1 MSKPG
6 PFNPLVV
13 PALRQRRQTKFWCH
27 SARHTRGLAIQL
39 QIGLV
44 LLCLL
49 AALMIPSCAPQKKA
63 EDHST
68 IEIGFFGDLTGPT
81 FNFGIS
87 AKNGVL
93 MAVDEINQAGGING
107 HKIDIV
113 IEDDKGSPEEAAQ
126 VTGKLID
133 RYKVTAIIGAGASG
147 NSLAAAPK
155 AQSAHVP
162 LIAPS
167 STNPAVTQVGDY
179 IFRAC
184 FIDAFQGE
192 VMARFAANTL
202 KARKAA
208 IMLDFNSPYS
218 RGLTEFFEFS
228 FAKLEG
234 QIVLKQSY
242 RQGDADYRGQLSAIK
257 AVNPDVIYIPGYYG
271 DVAIIAKQARQIGL
285 TVPLLGTDGWDAP
298 ELWELG
304 GDSLNGS
311 YISNHYSADD
321 PSETIQRFAHAYRQ
335 RYGNLTP
342 DAHAALAYDALRF
355 LAEAIQRAEPNEGTK
370 LRDALAETKN
380 FAGVTGII
388 SMDRNRNAVK
398 PAVIL
403 KLEDTRYIYQETI
416 QPEVESEP
424 NSPPPAT
431 PSPSKSPPRRT
442 GN

>member
-1 MSKPG
+1 L
-6 PFNPLVV
+6 LVQLRTWLILLWL
-13 PALRQRRQTKFWCH
+13 PAAFVT
-27 SARHTRGLAIQL
+27 S
-39 QIGLV
+39 
-44 LLCLL
+44 
-49 AALMIPSCAPQKKA
+49 SCASKQNA
-63 EDHST
+63 EDRRT
-68 IEIGFFGDLTGPT
+68 VQIGFFGDLTGPT
-81 FNFGIS
+81 FNFGLS

-93 MAVDEINQAGGING
+93 MAADEINQAGGING
-107 HKIDIV
+107 HMIDIV

-133 RYKVTAIIGAGASG
+133 RYKVIAIIGAGASG
-147 NSLAAAPK
+147 NSLAAAPR

-167 STNPAVTQVGDY
+167 STNPAVTQAGDY

-192 VMARFAANTL
+192 VMAKFAANTL
-202 KARKAA
+202 MAKKAA

-228 FAKLEG
+228 FAKLDGE
-234 QIVLKQSY
+234 IVVKQSY
-242 RQGDADYRGQLSAIK
+242 QQGDADYRGQLSLIK
-257 AVNPDVIYIPGYYG
+257 AANPDVIYIPGYYG
-271 DVAIIAKQARQIGL
+271 DVAIIARQARQLGL
-285 TVPLLGTDGWDAP
+285 TMPLLGADGWDAP

-304 GDSLNGS
+304 GDALNDS

-321 PSETIQRFAHAYRQ
+321 PSETIQKFVHGYRQ

-355 LAEAIQRAEPNEGTK
+355 LAEAIQRAGTTAGPK

-388 SMDRNRNAVK
+388 SMDRDRNAVK

-403 KLEDTRYIYQETI
+403 KLEDGKYIYQETI
-416 QPEVESEP
+416 QPEAASTIT
-424 NSPPPAT
+424 A
-431 PSPSKSPPRRT
+431 SPSSSPQTTKPK
-442 GN
+442 